1 MNRVLSV
8 NPGILSEGARNP
20 EATAQYLR
28 RKLEVVEKSAQ
39 TGVLAALRRW
49 LWRGVNYND

>member
-1 MNRVLSV
+1 M